1 MIKTYKHLVF
11 SWLCALSLLCSSGV
25 SLHAETDE
33 VSDDYTLKE
42 VVILSRHNIRAPLST
57 TGSALDKATPHE
69 WFTWSSSASE
79 LSLRGG
85 VLETEMGQYFRK
97 WVVSE
102 GLMEENAH
110 PSDTDIRFYANA
122 KQRTIATSQYFSS
135 GFLPVANVRIET
147 NQEYDKMDPVF
158 TPQLT
163 FVNDDYRKDAEA
175 EMKKLIPDLTEEYA
189 LLSNVIDYTES
200 DGYKNGELSDFVN
213 NDIEFVLEENAEPGM
228 KGSLKTATSLSDA
241 LVLQYYEEEDPK
253 EAAFG
258 HDLTFDEWKS
268 ISRIKDAY
276 VDILF
281 TAPSIC
287 INIAHPLLEVIDSE
301 LERSDRKFTFLCGHD
316 SNIGSVLASLGVTD
330 YTLSN
335 AIESKT
341 PIGSK
346 LVFEKWADADG
357 KEFIRMRLVY
367 QSTEQLRSTPLLTL
381 DNPPVSYVFTI
392 DELKANEDGLY
403 SYDEFNDFLDEKI
416 AAYDKL
422 KAQYGIS
429 APAPVTSVP
438 NTGVE

>member
-1 MIKTYKHLVF
+1 MIKTYKHFVF

-276 VDILF
+276 GDILF

-381 DNPPVSYVFTI
+381 DNPPVSFVFTI
-392 DELKANEDGLY
+392 DELNANEDGLY
-403 SYDEFNDFLDEKI
+403 PYDEFNDFLDEKI

>member
-1 MIKTYKHLVF
+1 MIKTYKHFVF

-281 TAPSIC
+281 TAPSVC

-367 QSTEQLRSTPLLTL
+367 QSTDQLRRTPLLTL

-392 DELKANEDGLY
+392 DELNANEDGLY
-403 SYDEFNDFLDEKI
+403 PYDEFNDFLDEKI